1 MPQEPRPVPTDQ
13 RRPDP
18 PPAPPRRGRIEREAH
33 AYLSR
38 LLTHYAPDCEPL
50 PDLLGLCSQIDN
62 LLTGMVHVERHW
74 CSGCGNCGGADYRVV
89 VFCAD
94 CGESEKV
101 DPNAPSKED
110 ALLALVARWKEYS
123 RNSETRMD
131 EARPINGPEW
141 ESRRAESCTLNV
153 CISELEATLTGLLR

>member
-1 MPQEPRPVPTDQ
+1 VPTDQ

-62 LLTGMVHVERHW
+62 LLTGGACVDEERLNYG
-74 CSGCGNCGGADYRVV
+74 CSTT
-89 VFCAD
+89 
-94 CGESEKV
+94 
-101 DPNAPSKED
+101 
-110 ALLALVARWKEYS
+110 S
-123 RNSETRMD
+123 RSTR
-131 EARPINGPEW
+131 R
-141 ESRRAESCTLNV
+141 S
-153 CISELEATLTGLLR
+153 